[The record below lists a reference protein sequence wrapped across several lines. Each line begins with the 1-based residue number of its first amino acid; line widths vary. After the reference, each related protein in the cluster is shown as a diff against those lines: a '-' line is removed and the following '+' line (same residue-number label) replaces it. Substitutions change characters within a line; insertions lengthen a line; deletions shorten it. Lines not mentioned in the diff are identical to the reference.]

1 MCSNTINRC
10 IISLITVFVCFS
22 IINIPSAFAQDEIVL
37 DIKPNEV
44 LFDVDNMKPG
54 DWAPRTVIV
63 QNNGSKAFKYV
74 TTLQPAK
81 QSMKLFNKLLLEVE
95 DSRGELYNGRLAD
108 FKQLKPRELN
118 PSKEEE
124 ISFTVRFPV
133 YLGNEFQGLDANF
146 ILRFSAEGNDSKKDE
161 KAISGTISGAGGS
174 PGASAAGTVGSGF
187 QLPATASNM
196 FNIMLVG
203 LLILGVG
210 GSILL
215 YKKRKTDT

>member
-63 QNNGSKAFKYV
+63 QNNGSKAFNYV

-81 QSMKLFNKLLLEVE
+81 QSMKLFNELLLEVE

-146 ILRFSAEGNDSKKDE
+146 ILRFSAEGNDNKKDE